1 MADTLNLRKSLG
13 VSRASQLVAATYSG
27 ATNTTLPGNLTV
39 QGVLSNNVSGSLLL
53 RAYDE
58 TGVFSAVT
66 NVTGN
71 PLPAAFSGRPVS
83 ALQTSSIN
91 YTNTTF
97 SGLNQGYSLRISGYV
112 KPPATGTMTFRLT
125 CQDGGRLFL
134 GLGKLLNTW
143 TFLSTP
149 YVGTASVAMTAGV
162 WTPITLEHSASTTTE
177 KLLLEY
183 SLDGTTFNTFAN
195 GTLSS
200 QFQFMYDSAEAG
212 PSQLGTNY
220 VTGKAYHNDIAYF
233 SQGLSLPNAALL
245 TGKVSELANDI
256 GYVTP
261 QGTVTG
267 TALNITGQYASVTGN
282 LMVGT
287 TTCQSLIVSGLGTT
301 QLNGPTVINGAS
313 NFNGASSFNGT
324 TTFNGPA
331 YQPIMPRAWG
341 YAAPNQQ
348 AYGQNVVYGAP
359 IIANIGDP
367 TLCAA
372 TGGNTF
378 TAPYDGIFSWIV
390 SWDWQNYNGGQYY
403 ATWAQDSIK
412 GGTYQIGRFTA
423 YYNPT
428 HNLSYTQQMVKN
440 QQLTFYMYSGQAG
453 GWGVSQIY
461 YYVQT
466 VAYSV

>member
-112 KPPATGTMTFRLT
+112 KPPATGTMTFRMT
-125 CQDGGRLFL
+125 CQDGGRLFV

-149 YVGTASVAMTAGV
+149 YVGTASIAMTAGA

-183 SLDGTTFNTFAN
+183 SLDGTTFNTFAH

-233 SQGLSLPNAALL
+233 NQGLSLPNATIV
-245 TGKVSELANDI
+245 TGKISELANDV
-256 GYVTP
+256 GYLTP

-267 TALNITGQYASVTGN
+267 TALKITGQIFSQVKPYALFS
-282 LMVGT
+282 
-287 TTCQSLIVSGLGTT
+287 
-301 QLNGPTVINGAS
+301 
-313 NFNGASSFNGT
+313 
-324 TTFNGPA
+324 
-331 YQPIMPRAWG
+331 
-341 YAAPNQQ
+341 
-348 AYGQNVVYGAP
+348 GAP
-359 IIANIGDP
+359 TPGTGYNGGAINTGFTTSSGDP
-367 TLCAA
+367 TLAA
-372 TGGNTF
+372 SFVNGVF
-378 TAPYDGIFSWIV
+378 TAPY
-390 SWDWQNYNGGQYY
+390 N
-403 ATWAQDSIK
+403 
-412 GGTYQIGRFTA
+412 GRFRFEGVFHLQMSSGYLQNIYWVPSTF
-423 YYNPT
+423 NGVPFGT
-428 HNLSYTQQMVKN
+428 FQFGNLPSIGAAAT
-440 QQLTFYMYSGQAG
+440 
-453 GWGVSQIY
+453 SQILTTG
-461 YYVQT
+461 QT
-466 VAYSV
+466 VTLMTYSNQSNVSYYSDCYIYIINEERYI

>member
-112 KPPATGTMTFRLT
+112 KPPATGTMTFRMT
-125 CQDGGRLFL
+125 CQDGGRLFV

-149 YVGTASVAMTAGV
+149 YVGTASVAMTAGA
-162 WTPITLEHSASTTTE
+162 WTPFTLEHSASTANE

-183 SLDGTTFNTFAN
+183 SLDGTTFNTFAH
-195 GTLSS
+195 GTLSL

-233 SQGLSLPNAALL
+233 NQGLSLPNAALL
-245 TGKVSELANDI
+245 TGKVSELANDV
-256 GYVTP
+256 GFVTP

-282 LMVGT
+282 LV
-287 TTCQSLIVSGLGTT
+287 VSTL
-301 QLNGPTVINGAS
+301 
-313 NFNGASSFNGT
+313 
-324 TTFNGPA
+324 
-331 YQPIMPRAWG
+331 
-341 YAAPNQQ
+341 
-348 AYGQNVVYGAP
+348 
-359 IIANIGDP
+359 IANSASLSG
-367 TLCAA
+367 TLSAISNLISSSALPSAVWTIAGGSSLPGNAA
-372 TGGNTF
+372 IRVPSSYYTLYSQTGNGGSTLMNGGGYVTF
-378 TAPYDGIFSWIV
+378 PIKGIYYINFHFLLSSTTSSYRMSFILQSNNIAV
-390 SWDWQNYNGGQYY
+390 AERSWQNTSSDVN
-403 ATWAQDSIK
+403 D
-412 GGTYQIGRFTA
+412 
-423 YYNPT
+423 
-428 HNLSYTQQMVKN
+428 LSYLGSFSTSDSLAIYFVN
-440 QQLTFYMYSGQAG
+440 NSGSANSFYTASTELTSL
-453 GWGVSQIY
+453 
-461 YYVQT
+461 
-466 VAYSV
+466 SVYLLQPLY